1 LKRRAEMSR
10 FLDNHLTQGEKVIFD
25 KRHSLWDIW
34 MNFLIGIGALIA
46 LIFLLTKFKPGT
58 GDSTGYVILIS
69 VVAAFFFLYYGAVP
83 FVRRRFFGDTWQ
95 GRQLILPIT
104 AMILVAGIWSALMWF
119 RNDSDFADIWKG
131 LVWILF
137 FLVVSGWLVYPILR
151 WYFQHFILTD
161 RRLILHEGILSKRSI
176 DLPLDQVNDIR
187 FKQNP
192 FERVLRYG
200 DIVIESASE
209 YGQQPFTNI
218 GNPEEIKKL
227 ILQQRHI
234 MEEDQSRRQSRDM
247 ASEIGRAI
255 QTGAAPAAPAQA
267 PPQPSGKGDELEVV
281 DGLKKLADLRQSGAL
296 SEEEFQRAKK
306 ELMDKLEEE

>member
-1 LKRRAEMSR
+1 MSR
-10 FLDNHLTQGEKVIFD
+10 FLDNHLTEGEKVIFD

-46 LIFLLTKFKPGT
+46 LILLLTKFKPGQDDT
-58 GDSTGYVILIS
+58 MGYIILIS
-69 VVAAFFFLYYGAVP
+69 VMAVFFFLYYGAVP
-83 FVRRRFFGDTWQ
+83 FVRRRFIGDAYQ
-95 GRQLILPIT
+95 GTQLILPIT
-104 AMILVAGIWSALMWF
+104 AMILVAGIWGALMWF
-119 RNDSDFADIWKG
+119 RNDSNFADIWTG
-131 LVWILF
+131 LMWILF
-137 FLVVSGWLVYPILR
+137 FVVIAGWLIYPILR

-161 RRLILHEGILSKRSI
+161 RRLVLHEGILSKRSI

-200 DIVIESASE
+200 DIVIESAAE

-234 MEEDQSRRQSRDM
+234 LEEEQARRQSRDM
-247 ASEIGRAI
+247 ASEIGKAM
-255 QTGAAPAAPAQA
+255 QTGAAPAAPAQTA
-267 PPQPSGKGDELEVV
+267 PQPSGKGDELEVV
-281 DGLKKLADLRQSGAL
+281 EGLKKLADLRQSGAL

>member
-1 LKRRAEMSR
+1 MEMSR
-10 FLDNHLTQGEKVIFD
+10 FLESHLTEGEKVIFD

-34 MNFLIGIGALIA
+34 RNFLIGIGALIA
-46 LIFLLTKFKPGT
+46 LILLLWKFKPGT
-58 GDSTGYVILIS
+58 DDTTGYIILIS
-69 VVAAFFFLYYGAVP
+69 VVAAFFFFYYGVIP

-95 GRQLILPIT
+95 GKQLILPIG
-104 AMILVAGIWSALMWF
+104 AMILVAGIWGALMWF
-119 RNDSDFADIWKG
+119 RNSSEFADIWMG

-137 FLVVSGWLVYPILR
+137 FVVVFGWLVYPILR

-176 DLPLDQVNDIR
+176 DVPLDQVNDIR
-187 FKQNP
+187 FSQNP
-192 FERVLRYG
+192 FERIFRYG
-200 DIVIESASE
+200 DLVNESASE

-234 MEEDQSRRQSRDM
+234 REEERERRQSRDM
-247 ASEIGRAI
+247 ATEIGRAM
-255 QTGAAPAAPAQA
+255 QNGAAPAAPAQS

-281 DGLKKLADLRQSGAL
+281 EGLKKLADLRQSGAL

-306 ELMDKLEEE
+306 ELMDKLEQE

>member
-1 LKRRAEMSR
+1 MSR
-10 FLDNHLTQGEKVIFD
+10 FLDNHLTEGEKVIFD

-34 MNFLIGIGALIA
+34 RNFLIGIGALVA
-46 LIFLLTKFKPGT
+46 LILLLTRFKPGVEDT
-58 GDSTGYVILIS
+58 TGYVILVS
-69 VVAAFFFLYYGAVP
+69 VVAGFFLLYYGIIP
-83 FVRRRFFGDTWQ
+83 FVRRRFIADTYQ
-95 GRQLILPIT
+95 GRQLILPIG
-104 AMILVAGIWSALMWF
+104 AIIIVVGIWAALIWF
-119 RNDSDFADIWKG
+119 RNDEDFADIWKG

-137 FLVVSGWLVYPILR
+137 FVIVIGWLAYPILR

-176 DLPLDQVNDIR
+176 DVPLDQVNDIR
-187 FKQNP
+187 FSQNP
-192 FERVLRYG
+192 FERIFRYG

-234 MEEDQSRRQSRDM
+234 MEEERERRQSRDM
-247 ASEIGRAI
+247 ATEIGKAI

-267 PPQPSGKGDELEVV
+267 PPQPAGKGDELEVV
-281 DGLKKLADLRQSGAL
+281 EGLKKLADLRQSGAL
-296 SEEEFQRAKK
+296 SEEEFQRAKN

>member
-1 LKRRAEMSR
+1 MSK
-10 FLDNHLTQGEKVIFD
+10 FLEDHLTQGEKVIFD

-34 MNFLIGIGALIA
+34 RNFLIGIGALIA
-46 LIFLLTKFKPGT
+46 LILLITRFKPGS
-58 GDSTGYVILIS
+58 GDSLGYVILIS
-69 VVAAFFFLYYGAVP
+69 IVAGFFFLYYGAVP
-83 FVRRRFFGDTWQ
+83 LVRRRFIADTYQ

-104 AMILVAGIWSALMWF
+104 AMVLVAGIWAALMWY
-119 RNDSDFADIWKG
+119 RNDKGFADIWIG
-131 LVWILF
+131 LAWILF
-137 FLVVSGWLVYPILR
+137 FVVIIGWLVYPILR

-187 FKQNP
+187 FSQNL
-192 FERVLRYG
+192 FERIFRYG
-200 DIVIESASE
+200 DIVIESAAE

-234 MEEDQSRRQSRDM
+234 LEEEQSRRQSRDM
-247 ASEIGRAI
+247 ASEIGKAI

-281 DGLKKLADLRQSGAL
+281 EGLKKLADLRQSGAL